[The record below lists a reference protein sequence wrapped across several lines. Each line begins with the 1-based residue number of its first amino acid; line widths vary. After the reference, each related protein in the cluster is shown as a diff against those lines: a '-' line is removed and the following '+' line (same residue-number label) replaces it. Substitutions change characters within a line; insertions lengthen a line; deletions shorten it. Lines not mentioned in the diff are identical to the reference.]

1 MTPGGT
7 PAIALRDV
15 HVAYATRGRTTVAV
29 ERASFEVAAGE
40 FVALVGPSGCGKST
54 LLKAIAGL
62 VPVTGGELLI
72 DGAAVRGVPD
82 RIGMVFQNDAL
93 LPWKTVRE
101 NVRLPLALRGL
112 GRAEQDA
119 ELQRLLAVVQL
130 EGFEQFYP
138 RALSGGMRKRVALA
152 RALAYD
158 PATFLMDEPFGPL
171 DALTRIRIGRE
182 FLAIWERVGK
192 SVVFVTH
199 DVEEAIALADR
210 VLVMS
215 ARPGRIT
222 ASYPI
227 DLPRPRDYE
236 EIRFDERFHALQR
249 EIWHALTDAGAIAT
263 AETP

>member
-1 MTPGGT
+1 M
-7 PAIALRDV
+7 IELRDV
-15 HVAYATRGRTTVAV
+15 SIAYTTRERMTPAV
-29 ERASFEVAAGE
+29 EGVNFSVAPGE
-40 FVALVGPSGCGKST
+40 FVAIVGPSGCGKST

-62 VPVTGGELLI
+62 VPLTSGALVLDGEPI
-72 DGAAVRGVPD
+72 AGVPA
-82 RIGMVFQNDAL
+82 RVGLVFQNDAL

-112 GRAEQDA
+112 ERAAQAA
-119 ELQRLLAVVQL
+119 EIARLIALVQL
-130 EGFEQFYP
+130 EGFETSFP

-152 RALAYD
+152 RTLAYD
-158 PATFLMDEPFGPL
+158 PETFLMDEPFGPL

-210 VLVMS
+210 VLVMTP
-215 ARPGRIT
+215 RPGRIK
-222 ASYPI
+222 ASFVV

-236 EIRFDERFHALQR
+236 EIRFAPQFVALQR
-249 EIWHALTDAGAIAT
+249 EIWHALT
-263 AETP
+263 

>member
-1 MTPGGT
+1 M
-7 PAIALRDV
+7 IELRDV
-15 HVAYATRGRTTVAV
+15 DVAYATRGRTTQAVAGATFTV
-29 ERASFEVAAGE
+29 GEGE

-62 VPVTGGELLI
+62 VPIAGGTLLV
-72 DGAAVRGVPD
+72 DGAPVDGVPP

-93 LPWKTVRE
+93 LPWKSVRD

-119 ELQRLLAVVQL
+119 EIGRLLALVQL
-130 EGFEQFYP
+130 EGFEHFYP

-152 RALAYD
+152 RTLAYD

-210 VLVMS
+210 VLVMT
-215 ARPGRIT
+215 ARPGRIK
-222 ASYPI
+222 AAYAI

-236 EIRFDERFHALQR
+236 EIRFDARFHALQR
-249 EIWHALTDAGAIAT
+249 EIWLALTDEPDADPIAT
-263 AETP
+263 AS

>member
-1 MTPGGT
+1 MNSGT
-7 PAIALRDV
+7 APTIALRDV
-15 HVAYATRGRTTVAV
+15 EIAYTTRGRRTVAV

-54 LLKAIAGL
+54 VLKAIAGL
-62 VPVTGGELLI
+62 VPVTGGELTV
-72 DGAAVRGVPD
+72 DGVPVRGVPE

-112 GRAEQDA
+112 GAAEQDA
-119 ELQRLLAVVQL
+119 EIRRLLAIVQL
-130 EGFEQFYP
+130 DGFEGFYP

-152 RALAYD
+152 RTLAYD
-158 PATFLMDEPFGPL
+158 PRTFLMDEPFGPL
-171 DALTRIRIGRE
+171 DALTRMRIGRE

-215 ARPGRIT
+215 ARPGRII
-222 ASYPI
+222 ASYAV
-227 DLPRPRDYE
+227 DLPRPRDFD
-236 EIRFDERFHALQR
+236 EIRFDPRFTALQR
-249 EIWHALTDAGAIAT
+249 EIWHRLVDQPLVEQIVS
-263 AETP
+263 